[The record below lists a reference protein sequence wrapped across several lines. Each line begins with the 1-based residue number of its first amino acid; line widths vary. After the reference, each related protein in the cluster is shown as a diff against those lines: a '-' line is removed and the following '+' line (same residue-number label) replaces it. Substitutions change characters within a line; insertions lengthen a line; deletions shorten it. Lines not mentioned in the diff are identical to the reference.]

1 MAIIFIPIMIIA
13 TGNRCPSKAAC
24 RRWISSSASSSSAS
38 SASASTSSAIPVPL
52 CLFVSDGDHL
62 LVDGRVDQPT
72 STTGRGALLI
82 INILKIYNI
91 QIILSIWSLC
101 EVYHIYWI
109 IIIISLSIINP
120 RPQKGETHSCR
131 EKKVDN
137 HKETTVVVE
146 STFPCQQLAGP
157 TMALVRILPR
167 INANMKKFATKFWQ
181 ARGSEGE
188 LVSEFS
194 RRCGKGVIC
203 SAWMRMRWGYL
214 LCVE

>member
-1 MAIIFIPIMIIA
+1 MAIIFIAIMIIT
-13 TGNRCPSKAAC
+13 TGNSCPSQPAC
-24 RRWISSSASSSSAS
+24 RLWISSSSSSAPAS

-72 STTGRGALLI
+72 STTRGGTLLM
-82 INILKIYNI
+82 INVYNI

-101 EVYHIYWI
+101 ETYNVYYIF
-109 IIIISLSIINP
+109 IISLSIINP
-120 RPQKGETHSCR
+120 HPQKGEAHSCR
-131 EKKVDN
+131 KKKADN
-137 HKETTVVVE
+137 HKETTLVE

-157 TMALVRILPR
+157 TMPLVKILPR

-194 RRCGKGVIC
+194 RHCGRGVIC
-203 SAWMRMRWGYL
+203 SASMRMRWGYL

>member
-82 INILKIYNI
+82 INILKTYNI

-120 RPQKGETHSCR
+120 HQQKGETRSR
-131 EKKVDN
+131 RKKKADN
-137 HKETTVVVE
+137 HKETALVE

-181 ARGSEGE
+181 ARCSEGE

-194 RRCGKGVIC
+194 RHCGRGVIF
-203 SAWMRMRWGYL
+203 SASMRMHWGYL
-214 LCVE
+214 ICVE